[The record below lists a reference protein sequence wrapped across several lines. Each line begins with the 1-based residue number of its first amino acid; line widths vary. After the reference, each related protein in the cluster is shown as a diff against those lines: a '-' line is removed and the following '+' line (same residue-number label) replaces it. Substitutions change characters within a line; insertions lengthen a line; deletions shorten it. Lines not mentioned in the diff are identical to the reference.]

1 MKSVPALLCICLAT
15 IPSSA
20 DANHDKTAEAQII
33 GLENANGVSAGVAAT
48 FVPPSSVTN
57 SDLNHASSGAPVLV
71 GIQPHSC
78 TPVYSGGGTSGG
90 GIGLDFAFADATG
103 DCLAFSSLP
112 DPPSIEP
119 DRPRDY
125 SAPQLAAIAADKA
138 RSLATLPAFEAAPAH
153 IGLTGLPTYVW
164 LARRPATVSATAEVP
179 GLAVTAEAYP
189 VRYLWGF
196 GDGAVLET
204 ATHGR
209 AWTRRQAGTI
219 RHTYERKGR
228 YTLAVRVVWYAR
240 WRVGTGPWQPLGHF
254 MNAATR
260 PHPVRE
266 VVSVLRRSPR

>member
-1 MKSVPALLCICLAT
+1 MFMLVVFPAGPVAGQEAKGSPTGTAGFLD
-15 IPSSA
+15 A
-20 DANHDKTAEAQII
+20 DNPGIWAEAGVTYQPPKEEPSVI
-33 GLENANGVSAGVAAT
+33 G
-48 FVPPSSVTN
+48 SS
-57 SDLNHASSGAPVLV
+57 DEPVLV

-103 DCLAFSSLP
+103 DCLTFSSLP
-112 DPPSIEP
+112 DPPPI
-119 DRPRDY
+119 DRDEPRDY

-189 VRYLWGF
+189 VRYLWDF
-196 GDGAVLET
+196 GDGAGIET